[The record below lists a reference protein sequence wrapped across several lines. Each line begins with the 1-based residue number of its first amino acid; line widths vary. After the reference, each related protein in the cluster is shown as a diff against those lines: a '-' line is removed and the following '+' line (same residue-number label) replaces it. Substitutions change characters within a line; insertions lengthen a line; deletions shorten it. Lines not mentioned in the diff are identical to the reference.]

1 MNVYNAELK
10 IIKPKPIIKK
20 FSLSDIKVD
29 KEYVARERLQE
40 KQILPELYDEFEE
53 NDIKSLEKSLEKS
66 VDKIFH

>member
-29 KEYVARERLQE
+29 KEYVARESLQE